1 LRVATQLLQSYVFE
15 NARPLS
21 QGFKAN
27 PGLKLANA
35 FSVTHALTAH
45 GPGYLRISRR
55 GTSRRAPFASYLR
68 FTIYD
73 LRPSLLLWPTLLS
86 DKLQFVVADY
96 LLKDLDKLKFVGQE
110 LMKLRLLYHG
120 HCFDGVA
127 SAAVFTR
134 FYRERIHPEA
144 EVNYGGL
151 LHRPGNLFDLNLF
164 DGDENAIVDF
174 KYAASDKLTWWFDH
188 HQSAFLTPE
197 DEAHFRADKSGKKFL
212 DATRKSCTEFIADVA
227 HSQFGY
233 DDSPVKSLVN
243 WAHIIDGALYES
255 AAQCVELKEPALQ
268 LMQVIEADPDDKFVE
283 TVIRELTVKSL
294 DEVATSEEV
303 QRRFQPILK
312 QHLETLEAI
321 RRKAVFANG
330 VVQFDLVDEGYEGF
344 NKFIPYYLYPD
355 TTYSVALTRGSQ
367 RTKISVGSNPWSP
380 RPRIHNIAKICER
393 YGGGGHAVVGAISLK
408 PDEVERGRE
417 VVTEIVE
424 ELSQ

>member
-1 LRVATQLLQSYVFE
+1 
-15 NARPLS
+15 
-21 QGFKAN
+21 
-27 PGLKLANA
+27 
-35 FSVTHALTAH
+35 
-45 GPGYLRISRR
+45 
-55 GTSRRAPFASYLR
+55 
-68 FTIYD
+68 
-73 LRPSLLLWPTLLS
+73 
-86 DKLQFVVADY
+86 
-96 LLKDLDKLKFVGQE
+96 
-110 LMKLRLLYHG
+110 MKLRLLYHG

-134 FYRERIHPEA
+134 FYKERLHPDA
-144 EVNYGGL
+144 EVNYKGL
-151 LHRPGNLFDLNLF
+151 LHRPGNLFDLGLF

-197 DEAHFRADKSGKKFL
+197 DEAHFRADQSGKKFL

-233 DDSPVKSLVN
+233 DDVPVKSLVT

-268 LMQVIEADPDDKFVE
+268 LMQVIEADPDDSFVE
-283 TVIRELTVKSL
+283 TVIRELAVKSL

-312 QHLETLEAI
+312 QHLETLETI
-321 RRKAVFANG
+321 RRKAIFEND
-330 VVQFDLVDEGYEGF
+330 VVQFDLIDEGYEGF

-380 RPRIHNIAKICER
+380 RPRTHNIAKICER
-393 YGGGGHAVVGAISLK
+393 YGGGGHAVVGAISLR
-408 PDEVERGRE
+408 PDKVEKGRE
-417 VVTEIVE
+417 VMREIVE